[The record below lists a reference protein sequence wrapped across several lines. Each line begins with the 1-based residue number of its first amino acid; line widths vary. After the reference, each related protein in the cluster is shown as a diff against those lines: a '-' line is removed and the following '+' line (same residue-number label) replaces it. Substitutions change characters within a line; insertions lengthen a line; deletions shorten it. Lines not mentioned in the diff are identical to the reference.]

1 MKLKIPE
8 KYGDGKKPIL
18 IQVPASLKAHFKAY
32 CAKRGKSMTGIIS
45 AFMRK
50 RVESKK

>member
-1 MKLKIPE
+1 MKIKTPN
-8 KYGDGKKPIL
+8 KYKDDKKPIL

-32 CAKRGKSMTGIIS
+32 CAKRGKSMTGTIS

-50 RVESKK
+50 RVGSKK